1 MPFTSPLFRLFFSN
15 TEKQFMCI
23 HTAHTNGV
31 HMKKIEMLWKD
42 FRVSVIQK
50 QA

>member
-1 MPFTSPLFRLFFSN
+1 
-15 TEKQFMCI
+15 MCI

-31 HMKKIEMLWKD
+31 HMQNEMLWKD